1 VNASGPPA
9 ARRATIADLPDLAA
23 MLARAFIDDPVAEWS
38 CRPDS
43 LRQSVLERFY
53 TIRTRQLLADEE
65 IWISAERNSA
75 ALWAPPKRWK
85 LTALQD
91 AQLSRTLLH
100 ARLLPRAPLIVAGLL
115 GLERKHPVAPP
126 HWYLAFLGTD
136 PSAQG
141 RGLGSAVLRPV
152 LEQCDGDGA
161 AAYLE
166 SSKEEEP
173 NMQGGTP
180 AYLESTKESK
190 ISFYERFGFKVIREL
205 RLPRGPKVWPMWRD
219 PPRA

>member
-1 VNASGPPA
+1 VSASGTPA
-9 ARRATIADLPDLAA
+9 LRRAAGGDVPGLAA

-43 LRQSVLERFY
+43 LRRSVLERFY
-53 TIRTRQLLADEE
+53 TTRTRQLLADDEV
-65 IWISAERNSA
+65 WVTGERTSA

-91 AQLSRTLLH
+91 ARLSAALLH
-100 ARLLPRAPLIVAGLL
+100 PRLLARAPLVVAGLL
-115 GLERKHPVAPP
+115 GLERNHPVAPP

-141 RGLGSAVLRPV
+141 QGLGSAVLRPV
-152 LEQCDGDGA
+152 LEQCDSDGI

-166 SSKEEEP
+166 SSKER
-173 NMQGGTP
+173 N
-180 AYLESTKESK
+180 
-190 ISFYERFGFKVIREL
+190 IDFYARHGFRVTREL
-205 RLPRGPKVWPMWRD
+205 RLPRGPRVWPMWRE
-219 PPRA
+219 PR

>member
-9 ARRATIADLPDLAA
+9 ARRATIADVPDLAA

-38 CRPDS
+38 CRPES
-43 LRQSVLERFY
+43 LRLSVLERFY
-53 TIRTRQLLADEE
+53 TTRTRQLLADEE
-65 IWISAERNSA
+65 IWISAERSSA

-85 LTALQD
+85 LTPLQD
-91 AQLSRTLLH
+91 AALSRTLLH
-100 ARLLPRAPLIVAGLL
+100 PRLLARAPLIVVGLL

-141 RGLGSAVLRPV
+141 QGLGSAVLRPV
-152 LEQCDGDGA
+152 LEQCDSDGV

-166 SSKEEEP
+166 SSKER
-173 NMQGGTP
+173 N
-180 AYLESTKESK
+180 
-190 ISFYERFGFKVIREL
+190 IDFYARHGFRVTREV
-205 RLPRGPKVWPMWRD
+205 RLPRGPRVWPMWRE
-219 PPRA
+219 PR